1 MNYNEFA
8 RCPTPG
14 MRVSPHCNYKN
25 TLCSH
30 ESMPPSSG
38 SRGGLRG
45 LKTPLGHEGGVL
57 DPPVS
62 VANITVKEHEGETEI
77 SPLPGQVR
85 QPAFIPRRCRIKS
98 HD

>member
-1 MNYNEFA
+1 MTYTA
-8 RCPTPG
+8 ADP
-14 MRVSPHCNYKN
+14 
-25 TLCSH
+25 
-30 ESMPPSSG
+30 
-38 SRGGLRG
+38 
-45 LKTPLGHEGGVL
+45 GGVL

-77 SPLPGQVR
+77 SPPPGQVR

>member
-1 MNYNEFA
+1 MVNNDDHTRLGYDGQVASVLFSRA
-8 RCPTPG
+8 IG
-14 MRVSPHCNYKN
+14 
-25 TLCSH
+25 LA
-30 ESMPPSSG
+30 SSDMQQQIQ
-38 SRGGLRG
+38 GGLRG
-45 LKTPLGHEGGVL
+45 LKTPPLGHEGGVL

-77 SPLPGQVR
+77 SPPPGQVR

>member
-1 MNYNEFA
+1 MSA
-8 RCPTPG
+8 AADPAGVLGVSRPPPPG
-14 MRVSPHCNYKN
+14 HG
-25 TLCSH
+25 
-30 ESMPPSSG
+30 E
-38 SRGGLRG
+38 
-45 LKTPLGHEGGVL
+45 GVL

-77 SPLPGQVR
+77 SPPPGQVR